1 MLPIIS
7 FQINTFY
14 KKILLSKTLYF
25 IPAIIFT
32 EIIYKDIYNANK
44 YKSNNYITLNN
55 IINDYT
61 DSYIENFTIYQ
72 KNQILLHYGID
83 NAFKKYI
90 DKFNVAVID
99 KENFTNIIIKNLII
113 DTFTIIN
120 INY

>member
-1 MLPIIS
+1 MM
-7 FQINTFY
+7 Y
-14 KKILLSKTLYF
+14 KCMMKVNIHECLYD
-25 IPAIIFT
+25 FT